1 MGIEIKNLRIKVN
14 VNAQKE
20 EEMSLVKEER
30 ANWTPHEIMTVVSKM
45 ITSKKER

>member
-20 EEMSLVKEER
+20 EEMSLVRESR
-30 ANWTPHEIMTVVSKM
+30 SNWTSHEILTTISKV
-45 ITSKKER
+45 ITNKKER

>member
-20 EEMSLVKEER
+20 EEISLIKEER
-30 ANWTPHEIMTVVSKM
+30 TN
-45 ITSKKER
+45 

>member
-20 EEMSLVKEER
+20 EEVSLVEEKR
-30 ANWTPHEIMTVVSKM
+30 SNWSSQEILTAVSNMMKN
-45 ITSKKER
+45 KKER